1 MEATPRELL
10 IYETEDGRVPFSEWM
25 DGLEG
30 NPIYATVMARLGRV
44 EQGNFGEHRSVGE
57 GVSEFVFDVGPG
69 YRIYFGQDGKFLVIL
84 LLGGAKGSQRSDIKR
99 AQEYWR
105 NYNA

>member
-1 MEATPRELL
+1 LEATPREILL
-10 IYETEDGRVPFSEWM
+10 YETEDSRVPFSEWM

-30 NPIYATVMARLGRV
+30 QPIYASIMARLGRV
-44 EQGNFGEHRSVGE
+44 EQGNLGDHRSVGE
-57 GVSEFVFDVGPG
+57 GVSEFRFDVGPG
-69 YRIYFGQDGKFLVIL
+69 YRVYFGQDGDFLVVL
-84 LLGGAKGSQRSDIKR
+84 LVGGTKGTQRSDIRK